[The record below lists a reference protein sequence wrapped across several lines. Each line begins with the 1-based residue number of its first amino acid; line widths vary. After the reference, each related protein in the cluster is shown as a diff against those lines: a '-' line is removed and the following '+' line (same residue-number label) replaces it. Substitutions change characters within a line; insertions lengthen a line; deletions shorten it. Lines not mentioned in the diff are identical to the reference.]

1 MREKISKE
9 MMEYINLLKEVNTD
23 GIEPLTHLFDGENV
37 FREDIVT
44 GSDKS
49 ADLLRNAPFQAD
61 SMFVVPKTIG

>member
-23 GIEPLTHLFDGENV
+23 GVEPLTHLFDGENV

-49 ADLLRNAPFQAD
+49 ADLLRNAPFQSD
-61 SMFVVPKTIG
+61 RMFVVPKTIG